1 MRLYL
6 SSYFI
11 GDHSDALVDMVG
23 ANRRM
28 AIITNAL
35 DAIPLEDQIAFA
47 QKRFDAVEYFTGY
60 GFDPSLID
68 LRHYFG
74 REIALRALL
83 SNYGVVWAVGGNCFL
98 LRKAMRLSG
107 FDAVIR
113 DLLAHDQIVYSGW
126 SAGACVA
133 GVSLQGID
141 LMDDPE
147 QAAPAYPDCDLVWE
161 GLQLVP
167 YVVVPHHESDHPEAP
182 LASKASIWLD
192 ARKIDYMPLRDGE
205 VLVQVDN
212 HIEKLPRKT

>member
-1 MRLYL
+1 VRLYL

-11 GDHSDALVDMVG
+11 GDHPDALVDMVG

-47 QKRFDAVEYFTGY
+47 QQRFDAVEYFAEY

-74 REIALRALL
+74 REAALRSLL
-83 SNYGVVWAVGGNCFL
+83 TRYGVVWAVGGNCFL

-107 FDAVIR
+107 FDAAIQ
-113 DLLAHDQIVYSGW
+113 DLLAADRLVYSGW

-133 GVSLQGID
+133 GTSLQGID

-147 QAAPAYPDCDLVWE
+147 QRAPAYPDRDLVWE

-167 YVVVPHHESDHPEAP
+167 YVVVPHYESDHPEAP
-182 LASKASIWLD
+182 LASKAASWLETS
-192 ARKIDYMPLRDGE
+192 KIEYMTLCDGE
-205 VLVQVDN
+205 VIVRVGDR
-212 HIEKLPRKT
+212 IEKLSREL